1 VYCFTR
7 EEKNFDYRGLASLL
21 IIAFSLSTYFDLALI
36 FGLFVLVLWICNL
49 VLTKRN
55 LLKNVKKTDWNL
67 IGIGLLLGIPGLLS
81 APRLLMDRLGSGTY
95 GGWDQ
100 GRVPTPANFFGL
112 INWLP
117 SNGVNSNPRSIG
129 IKIIE
134 VSITIVILV
143 FLWKNRLNVQI
154 QPALAALIVYSM
166 LMFLTYSNGREGSNN
181 YTVWKASAYLS
192 MFLILFAL
200 PKNKENQGGKKD
212 SDKKDLPK
220 SAIPLILF
228 LTIFSSL
235 NWTDSWLSARQF
247 NFDEPD
253 KKMIEIIDKYD
264 LAMFGFEGAGTW
276 KFLLL
281 GDIHYLAE
289 SRGFSVLTKRSNP
302 PRELAFVLP
311 NEKCLNLDCELN
323 QYSFYMN
330 NKLEIIYSNK
340 EYRIYA

>member
-1 VYCFTR
+1 
-7 EEKNFDYRGLASLL
+7 
-21 IIAFSLSTYFDLALI
+21 
-36 FGLFVLVLWICNL
+36 

-55 LLKNVKKTDWNL
+55 LLKNVNKIDWSL
-67 IGIGLLLGIPGLLS
+67 IGFGLLLGIPGLLS

-117 SNGVNSNPRSIG
+117 SNGVNSTPRSIS

-134 VSITIVILV
+134 VSISIALLA
-143 FLWKNRLNVQI
+143 FLWKKRLNVQT
-154 QPALAALIVYSM
+154 QPVLAALIVYSM
-166 LMFLTYSNGREGSNN
+166 LMFMTYSNGREGSNN

-200 PKNKENQGGKKD
+200 PRKRENQGGEND
-212 SDKKDLPK
+212 SDKNNLPK
-220 SAIPLILF
+220 TAISLILF

-235 NWTDSWLSARQF
+235 NWTDSWLSTRQF
-247 NFDEPD
+247 NFNEPD
-253 KKMIEIIDKYD
+253 KKMVEIIDKYD
-264 LAMFGFEGAGTW
+264 LAVFGFEGAGSY
-276 KFLLL
+276 KILLL

-311 NEKCLNLDCELN
+311 NGKCLTLNCELN
-323 QYSFYMN
+323 QNSFHMN
-330 NKLEIIYSNK
+330 NKLKIIYSNE